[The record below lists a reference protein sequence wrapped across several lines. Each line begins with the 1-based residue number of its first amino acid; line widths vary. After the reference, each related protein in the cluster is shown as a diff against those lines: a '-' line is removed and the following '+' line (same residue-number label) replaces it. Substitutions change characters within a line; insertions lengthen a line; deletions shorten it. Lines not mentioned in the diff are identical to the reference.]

1 MVVAFESRVDK
12 AGFLIMCFGYD
23 VVLMGVRSGG
33 FEVELVEVVQ
43 RWRLNWDLRKKVF
56 ISWNVIYVCCT
67 ETVI

>member
-1 MVVAFESRVDK
+1 
-12 AGFLIMCFGYD
+12 MCFGHD

-67 ETVI
+67 ETII